1 MAVVVDEHGG
11 VSGLITLE
19 DALEEIVGEIIDE
32 TDKFEA
38 HIVKLAENEWKVL
51 GKSEIDDVNEKLQ
64 MNIPDT
70 KEYDTFSGYVLAQ
83 IGRIPKEKEEI
94 HIGDFVITVKEMDGT
109 RIKEYIVIKKE
120 IEPQEAEEPHEV
132 SK

>member
-1 MAVVVDEHGG
+1 VVDEHGG

-38 HIVKLAENEWKVL
+38 HIVKLAENEWMVL

-70 KEYDTFSGYVLAQ
+70 KEYDTFSGYVLDQ
-83 IGRIPKEKEEI
+83 ISRIPEEKEEFR
-94 HIGDFVITVKEMDGT
+94 IGNFSITVKEMDGT
-109 RIKEYIVIKKE
+109 RIKEYIVKKKE
-120 IEPQEAEEPHEV
+120 NVPQEAEEP
-132 SK
+132 S

>member
-11 VSGLITLE
+11 VSGIITLE

-38 HIVKLAENEWKVL
+38 HIVKLTENEWMVL

-64 MNIPDT
+64 MNIPKT
-70 KEYDTFSGYVLAQ
+70 QEYDTFSGYVLDQ

-94 HIGDFVITVKEMDGT
+94 SIGDFVVTVKEMDGT
-109 RIKEYIVIKKE
+109 RIKEYIVKKTE
-120 IEPQEAEEPHEV
+120 DIPQEFSEP
-132 SK
+132 S

>member
-38 HIVKLAENEWKVL
+38 HIVKLAENEWMVL

-70 KEYDTFSGYVLAQ
+70 KEYDTFSGYILDQ

-94 HIGDFVITVKEMDGT
+94 RIGDFVVTVKEMEGT
-109 RIKEYIVIKKE
+109 RIKEYIVKKKE
-120 IEPQEAEEPHEV
+120 NDPQEAEEP
-132 SK
+132 S